1 MTGTTREGCTMATDL
16 HRREMLLGIVGA
28 SAILLSES
36 GRAYAQQDMGV
47 ERKILKTIDSMIPGF
62 KKVQIRDVVYQAG
75 SRSKNTMKNA
85 MVCECATGSLEIIQ
99 DNDKPMMMKKGD
111 FWTCNV
117 GTVEETI
124 NKGKSVAVMRV
135 VDLLPG

>member
-1 MTGTTREGCTMATDL
+1 MATEL
-16 HRREMLLGIVGA
+16 HRREVLLGIVGA
-28 SAILLSES
+28 STVLLSGS

-62 KKVQIRDVVYQAG
+62 KKVQIRDVVYQPG

-85 MVCECATGSLEIIQ
+85 MVCECATGSFEIIQ
-99 DNDKPMMMKKGD
+99 DNGKPVMVKKGD

-124 NKGKSVAVMRV
+124 NKGNTVAVMRV
-135 VDLLPG
+135 VDLLAS